1 MSIRGLLRL
10 SPAIFLPLF
19 LGMCLICSIIGAFV
33 VVTTPKGLDPID
45 GVVLRAYLYQ
55 EGDALDRPYGTD
67 PTEKRIEIT
76 AGATANDVG
85 VILVTE
91 GIIGNGT
98 LFARYAQFEGRDQD
112 LRPGVYFLSQTM
124 TIPTILN
131 KLTDPIP
138 EEIRIVVRENM
149 RLEEIAEAIDQYPRL
164 NFTGDEF
171 LALVGPGVPLGN
183 DFRQRYT
190 IPESSSLEGFLYP
203 ATYSLNAGTTAV
215 QFRDMMLTAFDNA
228 MTPEMLQAVVNQ
240 GKTMYEIVTVAS
252 IVERE
257 AVLESER
264 PQIASVY
271 LNRLGI
277 GQKLDADP
285 TVQYQKANNLNDG
298 VWWRPLTIEDYTNVA
313 GSYNTYLNTG
323 LPPGPIVS
331 PSLSSIR
338 ATIEPADTPYF
349 YFRASCSG
357 DGSHQFSITFDEHL
371 SKGC

>member
-10 SPAIFLPLF
+10 SPAIFLPFF
-19 LGMCLICSIIGAFV
+19 LGICLICSIVGAFV
-33 VVTTPKGLDPID
+33 VATTPDGLDPID

-55 EGDALDRPYGTD
+55 HSDELDRPYGTD
-67 PTEKRIEIT
+67 PTEKRIEIIE
-76 AGATANDVG
+76 GSTANDVG

-91 GIIGNGT
+91 EIVGNGT

-112 LRPGVYFLSQTM
+112 IRPGVYFLSQTM
-124 TIPTILN
+124 TIPTLLD

-149 RLEEIAEAIDQYPRL
+149 RLEEVAEAVDQFPRL
-164 NFTGDEF
+164 SFTGDDF
-171 LALVGPGVPLGN
+171 IALVGPGVPLGN
-183 DFRQRYT
+183 DFRQRYG
-190 IPESSSLEGFLYP
+190 IPESASLEGFLYP
-203 ATYSLNAGTTAV
+203 ATYSLSPATTAV
-215 QFRDMMLTAFDNA
+215 QFRNMMLDAFDLA
-228 MTPEMLQAVVNQ
+228 VTSEMLQVTLNQ
-240 GKTMYEIVTVAS
+240 GKTMYEVVTVAS

-298 VWWRPLTIEDYTNVA
+298 VWWRVLTVEDYTNVS
-313 GSYNTYLNTG
+313 GPYNTYINTG

-338 ATIEPADTPYF
+338 AVIEPADTPYF